1 MKHIYFKC
9 QKYCTQNVT
18 LYNIIFYYKHTQEVE
33 SGEFKW
39 TKFLWFAVEIP
50 IWKTPHKRAGHLHHT
65 LWGISLPLSPRR
77 TREQLLSP
85 RAFSRHTSI
94 LVQWALVRCT
104 RTLSLW
110 VHSRSVCPS
119 WLGWAAKSEWMFASA
134 NPVCVIWGPIKA
146 TEGQRC
152 EGLYQAKSSIDRAF
166 STILCLVMRLP
177 VKQWSIHE
185 TVFVKETD
193 RDRLEPQQD
202 KERTIVMHTDA
213 ELWKRV
219 QRFAEEYDLLLLKIL
234 EFSVM

>member
-1 MKHIYFKC
+1 MNDHFLCESMVIINKFMGLFSWNTYTLSILHSKCYTLKYYFVL
-9 QKYCTQNVT
+9 QT
-18 LYNIIFYYKHTQEVE
+18 HPR
-33 SGEFKW
+33 SEFEW

-50 IWKTPHKRAGHLHHT
+50 IWKKNPTKKKKTGHLHHT

-110 VHSRSVCPS
+110 VHSRSICPS

-152 EGLYQAKSSIDRAF
+152 
-166 STILCLVMRLP
+166 
-177 VKQWSIHE
+177 
-185 TVFVKETD
+185 
-193 RDRLEPQQD
+193 
-202 KERTIVMHTDA
+202 
-213 ELWKRV
+213 
-219 QRFAEEYDLLLLKIL
+219 
-234 EFSVM
+234 

>member
-1 MKHIYFKC
+1 M
-9 QKYCTQNVT
+9 
-18 LYNIIFYYKHTQEVE
+18 E

-50 IWKTPHKRAGHLHHT
+50 IWKKKKKPHKRAGHLHHT

-110 VHSRSVCPS
+110 VHSRSICPS

-185 TVFVKETD
+185 TVFVKET
-193 RDRLEPQQD
+193 E
-202 KERTIVMHTDA
+202 TD
-213 ELWKRV
+213 
-219 QRFAEEYDLLLLKIL
+219 
-234 EFSVM
+234 

>member
-1 MKHIYFKC
+1 MHSKC
-9 QKYCTQNVT
+9 YTLNYSFCITNTPMMCNLVNSSGLNSCGLLWKFPFEKNPQKKDTCTIH
-18 LYNIIFYYKHTQEVE
+18 YEE
-33 SGEFKW
+33 S
-39 TKFLWFAVEIP
+39 P
-50 IWKTPHKRAGHLHHT
+50 
-65 LWGISLPLSPRR
+65 SPFSSRR

-85 RAFSRHTSI
+85 RAFFRHTSI

-110 VHSRSVCPS
+110 VHSRSICPS

-152 EGLYQAKSSIDRAF
+152 EGLYQDKSSIDRAF

-185 TVFVKETD
+185 TVFVKESETD
-193 RDRLEPQQD
+193 
-202 KERTIVMHTDA
+202 
-213 ELWKRV
+213 
-219 QRFAEEYDLLLLKIL
+219 
-234 EFSVM
+234 